1 MCSKNYGDQPSFAFM
16 GLRGMK
22 LSKYKESDR
31 PEIQRLFAKTFS
43 DSESQSEGHLIGHL
57 VLGLMN
63 ETEPQDIFG
72 FVATEKEQIIGC
84 IFFTRLSFDA
94 PVEAFLLSPV
104 VVHTN
109 HQGAGIGQRL
119 INFGIDQLKEKGVKL
134 VFTYGDPN
142 FYSKVGFEHISEDKA
157 KAPFELTQP
166 EGWLCQ
172 SLDGGEIEPLSGRA
186 RCVKAFNKPE
196 YW

>member
-1 MCSKNYGDQPSFAFM
+1 
-16 GLRGMK
+16 MK
-22 LSKYKESDR
+22 LSIFKESDK
-31 PEIQRLFAKTFS
+31 PETQQLFTKTFS
-43 DSESQSEGHLIGHL
+43 DSESQSEGDLIGSL

-63 ETEPQDIFG
+63 DTEPQDIFG

-104 VVHTN
+104 AVHTN
-109 HQGAGIGQRL
+109 HQGKGIGQRL
-119 INFGIDQLKEKGVKL
+119 INFGIAQLKEKGVKL

-142 FYSKVGFEHISEDKA
+142 FYSKVGFEHILEDKA
-157 KAPFELTQP
+157 PAPFELTQP

-172 SLDGGEIEPLSGRA
+172 SLDGGEIEPLSGSA

>member
-1 MCSKNYGDQPSFAFM
+1 
-16 GLRGMK
+16 MK
-22 LSKYKESDR
+22 LSPYKKSDKS
-31 PEIQRLFAKTFS
+31 EIQQLFTKTFS
-43 DSESQSEGHLIGHL
+43 DSEGQSEGVLIGRL
-57 VLGLMN
+57 VLDLMN
-63 ETEPQDIFG
+63 ETDPRDIFG
-72 FVATEKEQIIGC
+72 FIATENEEIIGS

-104 VVHTN
+104 AVHTN
-109 HQGAGIGQRL
+109 HQGKGFGQGL
-119 INFGIDQLKEKGVKL
+119 IHFGIDRLKEKGVKL

-142 FYSKVGFEHISEDKA
+142 FYSKLGFGLISEDTA

-172 SLDGGEIEPLSGRA
+172 SLEGGEIGPLSGCS
-186 RCVKAFNKPE
+186 RCVKALNKPE

>member
-1 MCSKNYGDQPSFAFM
+1 
-16 GLRGMK
+16 MK
-22 LSKYKESDR
+22 LSAYKKSDQS
-31 PEIQRLFAKTFS
+31 EIQQLFTKTFS
-43 DSESQSEGHLIGHL
+43 DSEGRSEGALIGQL
-57 VLGLMN
+57 VLDLMN
-63 ETEPQDIFG
+63 ETEPYDIFG
-72 FVATEKEQIIGC
+72 FVATENEKIIGS

-104 VVHTN
+104 AVHTN
-109 HQGAGIGQRL
+109 HQGKGVGQRL
-119 INFGIDQLKEKGVKL
+119 IDFGIDRLKEEGVKL

-142 FYSKVGFEHISEDKA
+142 FYSKAGFGLISEDTA

-172 SLDGGEIEPLSGRA
+172 SLDGGEIGPLTGVP
-186 RCVKAFNKPE
+186 RCVKALNKPE